1 MLKLFYSP
9 GACSLVSHI
18 ALEETGAHY
27 EAVSLNLGAGDQA
40 KPEYL
45 AINPHS
51 RVPALAT
58 DDGPITEN
66 IAILNFLADRF
77 EAEGS
82 VPRGDAYLSARGN
95 ALLGWL
101 ASSVHIAFAQIFR
114 PGRFVTD
121 EALHEAVQQGGRAA
135 LKGHFAEIDGLSGDG
150 WVLGDAYTAVDSYF
164 VTFYRWALR
173 LGFDVSGYP
182 RWAALVARALQRPAV
197 LRTLEQEGL
206 QSSEFTIS

>member
-18 ALEETGAHY
+18 ALEDAGADY
-27 EAVSLNLGAGDQA
+27 EAVSLNLAAGDQA

-58 DDGPITEN
+58 DQGPITEN
-66 IAILNFLADRF
+66 IAILNFVADKF
-77 EAEGS
+77 GAEGS
-82 VPRGDAYLSARGN
+82 VSRSSAFAAARCN

-114 PGRFVTD
+114 PSRFVGD
-121 EALHEAVQQGGRAA
+121 EALYETVKDGGRAA
-135 LKGHFAEIDGLSGDG
+135 LKDQFAEIDGLCGDG
-150 WVLGDAYTAVDSYF
+150 WVLGDYTAVDSYF
-164 VTFYRWALR
+164 VTFFRWGLR
-173 LGFDVSGYP
+173 LEFDMGGYP
-182 RWAALVARALQRPAV
+182 RWAALVARAVERPAV
-197 LRTLEQEGL
+197 LRALEQEGL
-206 QSSEFTIS
+206 KPSEFTVS

>member
-18 ALEETGAHY
+18 ALEEAGADY

-66 IAILNFLADRF
+66 IAILNYVADRF
-77 EAEGS
+77 GADGS
-82 VPRGDAYLSARGN
+82 VPRGDAFAAACCN
-95 ALLGWL
+95 AQLGWL

-114 PGRFVTD
+114 PGRFVGD
-121 EALHEAVQQGGRAA
+121 EALYEAVQDGGRTA
-135 LKGHFAEIDGLSGDG
+135 LKGHFEEIDGLCGDG
-150 WVLGDAYTAVDSYF
+150 WVLGSYTAVDSYL
-164 VTFYRWALR
+164 VTFYRWGLR
-173 LGFDVSGYP
+173 LGFDMSGYG
-182 RWAALVARALQRPAV
+182 RWAALVARALERPAV
-197 LRTLEQEGL
+197 LRTLELEGL
-206 QSSEFTIS
+206 KASEFMVS

>member
-18 ALEETGAHY
+18 ALEEAGADY
-27 EAVSLNLGAGDQA
+27 EAVSLNLAAGDQA

-58 DDGPITEN
+58 DQGPITEN
-66 IAILNFLADRF
+66 IAILNFVADEFR
-77 EAEGS
+77 AEGS
-82 VPRGDAYLSARGN
+82 VPRGDAFAAARCN

-114 PGRFVTD
+114 PGRFVGD
-121 EALHEAVQQGGRAA
+121 EALYDAVKEGGRTA
-135 LKGHFAEIDGLSGDG
+135 LKDQFAEIDGLCGDG
-150 WVLGDAYTAVDSYF
+150 WVLGDYTAVDSYF

-173 LGFDVSGYP
+173 LGFDVGGYP
-182 RWAALVARALQRPAV
+182 RWAALVARAIERPAV
-197 LRTLEQEGL
+197 LRAIEQEGL
-206 QSSEFTIS
+206 APSEFTAS